1 MSTLPM
7 PAPPMQLP
15 EPPVQRDKPGFRDP
29 AQIYDAA
36 TITGIVARL
45 MPIPASERDPFWTQ
59 FAAARLRE
67 RLTGR
72 APAHDWDPRM
82 LRVADD
88 LISTALSATGIT
100 GKTFLTRKHTGHRH
114 GI

>member
-59 FAAARLRE
+59 FARARLRE
-67 RLTGR
+67 RLTG
-72 APAHDWDPRM
+72 ATPAHDWDPRM